1 MATMEAAKKVKETKK
16 TTRITDTL
24 REVEFTYHAPDAK
37 KVYMAGTFNDWNT
50 KSLPMKKDKD
60 GTCKVKVKL
69 APGKYEYKYF
79 VDGAWAQDLPCADL
93 APNPFGTFN
102 CEMRIE

>member
-1 MATMEAAKKVKETKK
+1 MAIMEAARKVKESINR
-16 TTRITDTL
+16 TRITSTL
-24 REVEFTYHAPDAK
+24 NEVEFIYQTPDAK
-37 KVYMAGTFNDWNT
+37 KVCIAGKFNDWNT

-60 GTCKVKVKL
+60 GTWKIKVKL

-102 CEMRIE
+102 CEIKVD

>member
-1 MATMEAAKKVKETKK
+1 MATSDTAKKVKELISKP
-16 TTRITDTL
+16 RIMSTSN
-24 REVEFTYHAPDAK
+24 EIEFTYHAPDAK
-37 KVYMAGTFNDWNT
+37 NVCVAGKFNDWNT

-60 GTCKVKVKL
+60 GTWKIKVKL

-79 VDGAWAQDLPCADL
+79 VDGAWAQDLPCTNL

-102 CEMRIE
+102 CEIKIE